1 MAANGTRPWTVL
13 VTAPRAC
20 QAIDRYREALQAA
33 GCRVVVH
40 PALER
45 LGEDDLLALVGDIDG
60 IVCGDDRITDRVL
73 AAAPR
78 LKVIAKWGTGID
90 SIDRDAAAA
99 RGIAVCNTPDA
110 FSDPV
115 ADSVIG
121 YVLLFA
127 RELDHMTN
135 DMRAGIWSRRQ
146 LRALSECTI
155 GIVGFGNIGA
165 AVARRAA
172 SFRMRI
178 LACDIRPIDGQAVA
192 TPGVTLTTLDEVLAG
207 SDFVTLH
214 ADLRADNR
222 HLMDEARFAILRP
235 SAVLINTARG
245 PLVDETALI
254 SALRDGRLAG
264 AALDVFEQEP
274 LPAASPLRH
283 MPNVYLAPHNANSSA
298 AAAERVHTNT
308 IRRVLEALTGVTQS

>member
-1 MAANGTRPWTVL
+1 MAQTETRPWTVL

-20 QAIDRYREALQAA
+20 QAFEKYREALSGA
-33 GCRVVVH
+33 GCRVIAH

-45 LGEDDLLALVGDIDG
+45 LDEDELLAIVGNIDG

-73 AAAPR
+73 AAAPK

-99 RGIAVCNTPDA
+99 RGVVICNTPDA

-115 ADSVIG
+115 ADSVMG

-127 RELDHMTN
+127 RQLDVMTG
-135 DMRAGIWSRRQ
+135 DMRAGAWSRRQ

-155 GIVGFGNIGA
+155 GIVGLGNIGQ

-172 SFRMRI
+172 AFRMRI
-178 LACDIRPIDGQAVA
+178 LACDIKPIDAA
-192 TPGVTLTTLDEVLAG
+192 AAAIPDLTMTMLDDVLAG

-214 ADLRADNR
+214 ADLRSANR
-222 HLMDEARFAILRP
+222 HLIDARRLGLLRP

-245 PLVDETALI
+245 PLVDENALV
-254 SALRDGRLAG
+254 SALREGRLAG
-264 AALDVFEQEP
+264 AGLDVFEQEP
-274 LPAASPLRH
+274 LPATSPLRA
-283 MPNVYLAPHNANSSA
+283 MPNVYLSPHNANSSA

-308 IRRVLEALTGVTQS
+308 IRGVLDALSGVTRS